1 MDNSKEKTFK
11 LLENVIFLKKTAL
24 FSSMETGDLRAI
36 AAIAEE
42 TAFKAEDEIV
52 KEDDVGDSMYIIKDG
67 IVIIEKAISEKEK
80 VVLDESAKGDC
91 FGEMALFDA
100 ELRSASVRAKED
112 CVLLCIKS
120 DDLNDLLLSYPTIAI
135 EFLKTF
141 VVRLRKANETIEK
154 LSAEKRNNPLL

>member
-1 MDNSKEKTFK
+1 VDNSKERTLK
-11 LLENVIFLKKTAL
+11 LLEDVIFLKKTAL

-42 TAFKAEDEIV
+42 VAFKTEEEIV
-52 KEDDVGDSMYIIKDG
+52 KENDVGDSMYIIKKG
-67 IVIIEKAISEKEK
+67 SVVIEKAISEKER
-80 VVLDESAKGDC
+80 VTLAEFSRGDC

-100 ELRSASVRAKED
+100 ELRSASVHAKEP
-112 CVLLCIKS
+112 CFLLYIKS

-141 VVRLRKANETIEK
+141 VKRLRKANETIEQ
-154 LSAEKRNNPLL
+154 LSAEKKE

>member
-1 MDNSKEKTFK
+1 MDNTKEKTFK

-36 AAIAEE
+36 AAITEE
-42 TAFKAEDEIV
+42 IAFKKEEEIV
-52 KEDDVGDSMYIIKDG
+52 KEDDVGDSMYIIKEG
-67 IVIIEKAISEKEK
+67 SVIIEKAINEKEK
-80 VVLDESAKGDC
+80 VLLAEFSKGDC

-100 ELRSASVRAKED
+100 ELRSASVHAKES

-120 DDLNDLLLSYPTIAI
+120 DDLNDLLLSYPSIAI

-141 VVRLRKANETIEK
+141 VKRLRKANETIEQ
-154 LSAEKRNNPLL
+154 LSAENKE

>member
-24 FSSMETGDLRAI
+24 FSLMETGDLRAI

-42 TAFKAEDEIV
+42 IAFKAEREIV
-52 KEDDVGDSMYIIKDG
+52 KEEDVGDSMYIIKDG
-67 IVIIEKAISEKEK
+67 SVVIEKAINEKEN
-80 VVLDESAKGDC
+80 VLLAELSKGDC

-100 ELRSASVRAKED
+100 ELRSASVHAKEA

-120 DDLNDLLLSYPTIAI
+120 DDLNDLLLGYPTIAI

-141 VVRLRKANETIEK
+141 VKRLRKANETIEQ
-154 LSAEKRNNPLL
+154 LSAEKKK

>member
-36 AAIAEE
+36 AAITEE
-42 TAFKAEDEIV
+42 IAFKKEEEIV
-52 KEDDVGDSMYIIKDG
+52 KEDDVGDSMYIIKEG
-67 IVIIEKAISEKEK
+67 SVIIEKAINEKEK
-80 VVLDESAKGDC
+80 VLLAEFSKGDC

-100 ELRSASVRAKED
+100 ELRSASVHAKES

-120 DDLNDLLLSYPTIAI
+120 DDLNDLLLSYPSIAI

-141 VVRLRKANETIEK
+141 VKRLRKANETIEQ
-154 LSAEKRNNPLL
+154 LSAENKE